1 LNSFDCYVFNFTK
14 YFLVRAHLIGH

>member
-14 YFLVRAHLIGH
+14 YFLLRAHLIGH